1 LNAAVA
7 EAERRQEVREAATAW
22 RDAEAIDDV
31 TLRAIVARYADDR
44 VRFALW
50 LRILA
55 GVATFIGGVAL
66 AVLVVLI
73 LWANSDPATNSLE
86 FAIVAVI
93 STIATEWMTRSK
105 RRAQGGIEEA
115 TAVLAVLFAT
125 VAVALQIRGFPI
137 NAILL
142 TATAICLAAGWR
154 WGYPLFALAA
164 TISGACWLARFPHGR
179 TLWLLGSIANVYIA
193 ERAARSERLAPSH
206 RRSARVFLAG
216 ALVAGYLAINLWSV
230 DESYV
235 EAVVGDRPTHGWPA
249 WIRLAASVATAL
261 APIVVLAFGVVRKN
275 REARVLGALFLVA
288 SLATLR
294 HYRPI
299 LPTWLALTLGGAA
312 AWAIA
317 LAIKRWLDNAPG
329 RERYGYTTDPLF
341 VPRRS
346 REIAEVA
353 AVTASLG
360 PAPPRTSG
368 GGFQPGGGVSGGGGA
383 AGGP

>member
-179 TLWLLGSIANVYIA
+179 TLWLLGSIAGGTGRLSPDTSPSTCGA
-193 ERAARSERLAPSH
+193 SMRATSRRWWETARRTAGPPGFDSQPASRQHWL
-206 RRSARVFLAG
+206 RS
-216 ALVAGYLAINLWSV
+216 WSLL
-230 DESYV
+230 S
-235 EAVVGDRPTHGWPA
+235 A
-249 WIRLAASVATAL
+249 
-261 APIVVLAFGVVRKN
+261 
-275 REARVLGALFLVA
+275 
-288 SLATLR
+288 
-294 HYRPI
+294 
-299 LPTWLALTLGGAA
+299 
-312 AWAIA
+312 
-317 LAIKRWLDNAPG
+317 
-329 RERYGYTTDPLF
+329 
-341 VPRRS
+341 
-346 REIAEVA
+346 
-353 AVTASLG
+353 
-360 PAPPRTSG
+360 
-368 GGFQPGGGVSGGGGA
+368 
-383 AGGP
+383 